1 VDAESLILRRFRVT
15 CRTTVN
21 PIARKSASKLKQGT
35 QSRCADTTTYES
47 ASHSD
52 SFRSRLPR
60 KSRIAATRSSS
71 SGWSVVKSGNDVP
84 GGKDFNL
91 SERNLLGDTYRGGM
105 IGISYV
111 QEREEIRCVS
121 ESPTGA
127 FEDR

>member
-71 SGWSVVKSGNDVP
+71 SGWSVVKSGNDV
-84 GGKDFNL
+84 
-91 SERNLLGDTYRGGM
+91 NLLGDTYRGGM